1 MWVSLKIINKLSLT
15 LLALAL
21 PPTWEPGPGQ
31 AAAAKLVGEPSR
43 GLELTST
50 VAWHLAW
57 QPHNRDTL
65 QGLSQVRT
73 ASGSAKAEIQ
83 ADCWQSSLRI
93 LTNTIYNLGL
103 LCVKSR
109 ENWIEFS
116 LLSNSGYRGTFH
128 LILGLRGNS
137 LMRLVFHFQWIS
149 LAVTNKQSQGEW
161 ERAWLDPHDISE
173 IMSRM
178 TKGWHKI
185 SLRFFFVCQEA
196 Y

>member
-1 MWVSLKIINKLSLT
+1 MWVSLEIINKLSLT

-73 ASGSAKAEIQ
+73 ASGSAQAEIQ
-83 ADCWQSSLRI
+83 ADWCQSSLCI
-93 LTNTIYNLGL
+93 LTNMHYNLGL

-116 LLSNSGYRGTFH
+116 LFYQIQDIEG
-128 LILGLRGNS
+128 
-137 LMRLVFHFQWIS
+137 HFIWSWDCDVARQLFNEAGIS
-149 LAVTNKQSQGEW
+149 FSVNFTGC
-161 ERAWLDPHDISE
+161 D
-173 IMSRM
+173 
-178 TKGWHKI
+178 
-185 SLRFFFVCQEA
+185 
-196 Y
+196 